1 MKKIIQLLIL
11 FFSLSITAQNLDK
24 NWSKVYEYEY
34 AGKIKSASE
43 ELNKIYKKA
52 RKNNDQAEII
62 RTFIYQSKFLQTLQE
77 GAQYKIIKNLRD
89 ELLTKD
95 EANKAI
101 FNFIYGKL
109 LSDYYQQNRYKL
121 KQQTATESI
130 FDSDFRTWSSTDFEK
145 EITNAYENSI
155 KNEAILLK
163 TPLNNYK
170 KIIVF
175 GEYEAVLNQSLYDF
189 LTQKYIEYRN
199 YNRSYSEEIS
209 KEEKVF
215 FNSNISSFYAETKE
229 FGQLNLEKY
238 KSSLLYK
245 KLIIY
250 QKLENNY
257 AFQGN
262 ISALSNTILKR
273 IRTIYAEH
281 ERPEEYLAA
290 LEKFIVKT
298 ESKYQS
304 IFLLEK
310 AKTFQNNASKDK
322 NPDYNLK
329 AIAICNDLIL
339 KADEPFSSEAKML
352 KSQILNKSLSITSA
366 KYIIPNQ
373 PNLALVRFMDID
385 TIYGT
390 LHKIPLKFALDD
402 QYNYNSYIN
411 DPLEKDSLLID
422 FINKN
427 KPYKTFKSIL
437 PNKDDHFEHSTEIIL
452 PEMENGIYL
461 LVMSIKKDNLSKK
474 STYTSAILN
483 ASELSV
489 VYSNSENT
497 EKFQVLNR
505 KTGKPVENAVLKS
518 EDYTIKTDSNG
529 MANYERTIRAKSNH
543 QALQITKA
551 KDTLLHEYYTTYYY
565 KSSENEEN
573 ENFRAKIALF
583 TDRAIY
589 RPGQTVYFKGILFQT
604 KRYQK
609 NIVPNIYVSITVENE
624 NREDIYKSRLKTNE
638 FGSFIGEFNIPKN
651 MLTGDFTII
660 VDEDEEYKTDEQYN
674 TTTKEHPFWDNVDFE
689 YSKTIIKV
697 EEYKRPKFE
706 VTFEPIKENFI
717 VNQKIKIK
725 GKAKAFAGSNISDA
739 KVTYTVNRN
748 SYYNNW
754 YYSRQSSLYENEQI
768 TEGTTI
774 TDQDGNFEIEFTA
787 IPAEGFDEKGLPVFN
802 FSVKADVTDIN
813 GETRSNNTQAKVG
826 YHTLVLNV
834 RMPKTINTKSVQKI
848 ALDSQNLNDQFVP
861 AIGKIQIFKS
871 KSPTRILNSRQWEA
885 PEIQTIPEN
894 EFVRLFPTLPYANQN
909 DSDMREKGDLV
920 FSENIDTKKSKEV
933 VLKDLKKWDSGE
945 YQLFFTAKDAFGKEI
960 ETRTNFTLSNDT
972 DKNLADN
979 QLFLYGIVNADPK
992 KDGFI
997 EIQYA
1002 SAAPTLYIT
1011 TNAFNKGQS
1020 IFNKVIE
1027 VNGKKAFKIPIR
1039 KEWTNDVNITMNFTW
1054 ENENFN
1060 QQHSVYLPKLE
1071 ENISIE
1077 ASSFRN
1083 KIEPGSNE
1091 TWSFLI
1097 KDQQEKGIAAEA
1109 LASMYDASL
1118 DQFYKSR
1125 WDTKLDFYDNDD
1137 YNIKSKQFLG
1147 ATNLAS
1153 LYFRDLSHNR
1163 QWRISYSPSQLNW
1176 FGFNF
1181 MQQNQYDSKYQQYLA
1196 EKVVESS
1203 GINIKGIVSEDG
1215 IPLSGV
1221 FVKISNRDREV
1232 FTDSDGRF
1240 EIKALI
1246 GEILELE
1253 YPGMRS
1259 QFVKIN
1265 DKIMK
1270 IDMVAD
1276 ATMLE
1281 TVVIDSYHTKSK
1293 KNSLTAATTVTS
1305 ETLEWAPS
1313 DSSLQMLQSQVAG
1326 LNIVNA
1332 SGQPGSG
1339 TTVILRCLSSVK
1351 GMISPLYVI
1360 DGVALSEDQF
1370 RELDAND
1377 ILNISVLKDAGAT
1390 AIYGNRGANGVVII
1404 NTKKAQEALSEVK
1417 ARKNLSETAFFFP
1430 QLRTDEKGN
1439 LKFSFKSPEALT
1451 QWKLRLF
1458 AHNKKAVSAYL
1469 ENYVMTQKDLMVLPN
1484 VPRFLREKD
1493 TIVITSKISNITADP
1508 KTGIAMLQ
1516 LFDAVTM
1523 EPVDTKMLNTDNIKN
1538 FSIKANGNT
1547 IVSWKLFVPEGLQG
1561 VHYKILAKAGDF
1573 TDGEENI
1580 LPVLTNNILVTESMP
1595 LWVRSNTKKEY
1606 TFENFKNNQ
1615 SITLRNHL
1623 LTLEY
1628 TSNPA
1633 WYAIQSLPY
1642 LMDYEH
1648 ECAEQTFS
1656 RYYAHVL
1663 ANEIITSN
1671 PKIAAVFEA
1680 WRKSGKP
1687 ISKLEQNEELKSLIL
1702 AETPWVKDA
1711 ESEEQQ
1717 KKNLALL
1724 FDLEK
1729 IKTDIN
1735 DNFEKLD
1742 KKQSPSGGFAWFA
1755 GGNDSEYI
1763 TRHIVAGLGHLEKLK
1778 VSNQNSQKFKRI
1790 TAKAIPFIEEKFL
1803 NRDRNLEIQ
1812 KKKNKIWNYDTYA
1825 DLHFLYARSFYLETY
1840 PIKDSLKK
1848 TIEKHIDHTKK
1859 HWLQYGLYE
1868 KAMASLILN
1877 RFGEKEVAKKI
1888 LVSLKETS
1896 INNDENGMY
1905 WINNKAG
1912 WYWYQAPIETQAL
1925 LIEAFSEITEDKKS
1939 VEAMKTWLLKNRQ
1952 TKSWNTTKATTEAI
1966 YALLLQGEDWISV
1979 KENTVIQ
1986 LGDEKIMTKKLAENE
2001 KEAGSGYIK
2010 MSWKADEITKDMAT
2024 ISINNKSNVTGFGG
2038 FYWQYF
2044 EDLDKIKPSQESPLS
2059 IEKELYIKEN
2069 TPKGKELQKITNA
2082 KALKIGDLVT
2092 VRLIVHAKENME
2104 FVHLKDMRAAA
2115 FEPVDVLSEY
2125 KWQGGLGYYM
2135 STKDAATHF
2144 FFDNISK
2151 GKYVLEYDVRVNNIG
2166 EFSNGITTIQS
2177 MYAPEFSSHSKG
2189 IRVKVKE

>member
-24 NWSKVYEYEY
+24 HWSKVYEYEY

-62 RTFIYQSKFLQTLQE
+62 RTFIYQSKFLQTLE
-77 GAQYKIIKNLRD
+77 EEAQYKIIKNLRD
-89 ELLTKD
+89 ELSTKD

-130 FDSDFRTWSSTDFEK
+130 FDSDFRTWSSADFEK
-145 EITNAYENSI
+145 EIATAYENSI

-170 KIIVF
+170 KIIAF
-175 GEYEAVLNQSLYDF
+175 GEYEAVLNRSLYDF
-189 LTQKYIEYRN
+189 LTEKYIEYSD
-199 YNRSYSEEIS
+199 YNRSYYGNNPQE
-209 KEEKVF
+209 KEF
-215 FNSNISSFYAETKE
+215 LSSNIPSLYGETKE
-229 FGQLNLEKY
+229 FQQLDLEKFT
-238 KSSLLYK
+238 SSLLYK
-245 KLIIY
+245 KLAIY
-250 QKLENNY
+250 QKLEISY
-257 AFQGN
+257 ASQGN
-262 ISALSNTILKR
+262 IAALSNTILKR
-273 IRTIYAEH
+273 IQTIYNEQRASDD
-281 ERPEEYLAA
+281 YLAA
-290 LEKFIVKT
+290 LKKFIEKT
-298 ESKYQS
+298 ENKYQK

-310 AKTFQNNASKDK
+310 AKTFKNSASKDK
-322 NPDYNLK
+322 NPDYNSK
-329 AIAICNDLIL
+329 AIAICNDLIS
-339 KADEPFSSEAKML
+339 KANEPYSSEAKAL
-352 KSQILNKSLSITSA
+352 KSQILGKSLSITTG

-373 PNLALVRFMDID
+373 PNLALVRFKGID
-385 TIYGT
+385 TIYGA
-390 LHKIPLKFALDD
+390 LYKIPLKFALDN
-402 QYNYNSYIN
+402 QHRYNNYNSSRSEN
-411 DPLEKDSLLID
+411 DSILID
-422 FINKN
+422 FTNKN
-427 KPYKTFKSIL
+427 KPYKTFGSIL
-437 PNKDDHFEHSTEIIL
+437 LNKNDTFEYSTEIIV
-452 PEMENGIYL
+452 PEMETGMYL
-461 LVMSIKKDNLSKK
+461 LVMSTKKDSLSKK
-474 STYTSAILN
+474 FTHTCAILN

-489 VYSNSENT
+489 VYSSSENT

-505 KTGKPVENAVLKS
+505 KTGKPIENAILKS
-518 EDYTIKTDSNG
+518 DDYTIKTDSNG
-529 MANYERTIRAKSNH
+529 MANYERTIMAKNNN
-543 QALQITKA
+543 QNLLVTKA
-551 KDTLLHEYYTTYYY
+551 KDTLSQHYYATYYH
-565 KSSENEEN
+565 KPSEIEED
-573 ENFRAKIALF
+573 ENFRAKVILF

-609 NIVPNIYVSITVENE
+609 NIVPDMYVNVMAENE
-624 NREDIYKSRLKTNE
+624 NGEEIYKARLKTNE

-651 MLTGDFTII
+651 TLTGDFTIS
-660 VDEDEEYKTDEQYN
+660 VEEDEEKEYKTDEQYN
-674 TTTKEHPFWDNVDFE
+674 KITKEHPFWDNVDFE
-689 YSKTIIKV
+689 DSETTIKV

-739 KVTYTVNRN
+739 KVSYTVNRN

-754 YYSRQSSLYENEQI
+754 YYSNPYNNKQI

-774 TDQDGNFEIEFTA
+774 TDENGNFEIEFTA
-787 IPAEGFDEKGLPVFN
+787 APAENFDEKGLPIFN
-802 FSVKADVTDIN
+802 FSIEADVTDIN
-813 GETRSNNTQAKVG
+813 GETRSNSTQAKVG
-826 YHTLVLNV
+826 YHTLVLSAK
-834 RMPKTINTKSVQKI
+834 MPKKINAKSVQKI
-848 ALDSQNLNDQFVP
+848 ALDSQNLNGQFVP
-861 AIGKIQIFKS
+861 AIGKIQIYKS
-871 KSPTRILNSRQWEA
+871 KSPTRVLNSRPWEA
-885 PEIQTIPEN
+885 PEIQSIPEN
-894 EFVRLFPTLPYANQN
+894 EFMRLFPTLPYTEQN
-909 DSDMREKGDLV
+909 DSNMREKGSLV

-933 VLKDLKKWDSGE
+933 VLKDLKKWVSGK
-945 YQLFFTAKDAFGKEI
+945 YQLFFTSKDAFGKEI
-960 ETRTNFTLSNDT
+960 ETLTNFTLSNDADKKLT
-972 DKNLADN
+972 DS
-979 QLFLYGIVNADPK
+979 QLFLYEIVNADPK

-1002 SAAPTLYIT
+1002 SATPLLYIT
-1011 TNAFNKGQS
+1011 TNALYKGQS

-1027 VNGKKAFKIPIR
+1027 VNGKKTFKIPIK
-1039 KEWTNDVNITMNFTW
+1039 KEWINDVDINMNFIW
-1054 ENENFN
+1054 ENKNFN
-1060 QQHSVYLPKLE
+1060 EQHSVYLPNVE

-1091 TWSFLI
+1091 TWSFQI
-1097 KDQQEKGIAAEA
+1097 KNKQKGGIAAEA

-1118 DQFYKSR
+1118 DQFYKSG
-1125 WDTKLDFYDNDD
+1125 WDTELNFYDND
-1137 YNIKSKQFLG
+1137 YNNNQFNELLG
-1147 ATNLAS
+1147 ARNLAS
-1153 LYFRDLSHNR
+1153 LYFENLNHS
-1163 QWRISYSPSQLNW
+1163 QWRIYYSPSQLNW

-1181 MQQNQYDSKYQQYLA
+1181 MQQNRYDSKYQRYLI
-1196 EKVVESS
+1196 EKVAESR
-1203 GINIKGIVSEDG
+1203 GINITGIVSDG
-1215 IPLSGV
+1215 KTPLSGV
-1221 FVKISNRDREV
+1221 SIVISGSTRSTV
-1232 FTDSDGRF
+1232 TDSDGKF

-1246 GEILELE
+1246 GEILELNYLE
-1253 YPGMRS
+1253 KE
-1259 QFVKIN
+1259 QFVNITN
-1265 DKIMK
+1265 KIMN
-1270 IDMVAD
+1270 IDMASED
-1276 ATMLE
+1276 TNTLE
-1281 TVVIDSYHTKSK
+1281 TVVIESYYIKSQK
-1293 KNSLTAATTVTS
+1293 RSANAVAKVTS
-1305 ETLEWAPS
+1305 ETLEWAPN
-1313 DSSLQMLQSQVAG
+1313 DSSLQMLQGQVAG

-1339 TTVILRCLSSVK
+1339 TTVVLRGLSSVK
-1351 GMISPLYVI
+1351 GAISPLYII

-1370 RELDAND
+1370 REINAND

-1417 ARKNLSETAFFFP
+1417 ARKNLSETAFFLP

-1439 LKFSFKSPEALT
+1439 LKFSFTSPEALT

-1469 ENYVMTQKDLMVLPN
+1469 ENYVVTQKDLMVLPN

-1615 SITLRNHL
+1615 STTLRNHL

-1642 LMDYEH
+1642 LMEYEH

-1671 PKIAAVFEA
+1671 PKIAAVFET

-1729 IKTDIN
+1729 MKTDIN

-1790 TAKAIPFIEEKFL
+1790 TAKAMPFIEGKFL
-1803 NRDRNLEIQ
+1803 SRDRNLEAQ

-1848 TIEKHIDHTKK
+1848 TIQKHIDHTKK

-1877 RFGEKEVAKKI
+1877 RFGEKETAKKI
-1888 LVSLKETS
+1888 LVSLKETA

-2044 EDLDKIKPSQESPLS
+2044 EDLDKIKSSQESPLS
-2059 IEKELYIKEN
+2059 IEKELYSKEN
-2069 TPKGKELQKITNA
+2069 TPKGKELQKITNV
-2082 KALKIGDLVT
+2082 KVLKIGDLVT

-2135 STKDAATHF
+2135 STKDATTHF

-2189 IRVKVKE
+2189 IRVKIKE

>member
-24 NWSKVYEYEY
+24 HWSKVYEYEY
-34 AGKIKSASE
+34 VGKIKSASE

-52 RKNNDQAEII
+52 RKNNEQAEII
-62 RTFIYQSKFLQTLQE
+62 RTFIYQSKFLQTLE
-77 GAQYKIIKNLRD
+77 EEAQYKIIKNLRD
-89 ELLTKD
+89 ELSTKD
-95 EANKAI
+95 EANKAV
-101 FNFIYGKL
+101 FNFIYKKL
-109 LSDYYQQNRYKL
+109 LSSYYGQNRYKL
-121 KQQTATESI
+121 KGRTSTDTV
-130 FDSDFRTWSSTDFEK
+130 FNPDFRTWSSTDFEK
-145 EITNAYENSI
+145 EIAIASENSI
-155 KNEAILLK
+155 KNEAVLLK
-163 TPLNNYK
+163 TPLSNYE

-175 GEYEAVLNQSLYDF
+175 GKHDAELNQSLYDF
-189 LTQKYIEYRN
+189 LTEKYLENKYGN
-199 YNRSYSEEIS
+199 NKS
-209 KEEKVF
+209 KEEKAF
-215 FNSNISSFYAETKE
+215 FENNINSLYAETKE
-229 FGQLNLEKY
+229 FQQLDLEKY

-245 KLIIY
+245 KLAIY
-250 QKLENNY
+250 QKLEKSYASQNN
-257 AFQGN
+257 AL
-262 ISALSNTILKR
+262 ALSNTILKR
-273 IRTIYAEH
+273 VQTVYKNRYIPNEYITI
-281 ERPEEYLAA
+281 
-290 LEKFIVKT
+290 LEKFIEETKN
-298 ESKYQS
+298 KYKS
-304 IFLLEK
+304 AFFLEK
-310 AKTFQNNASKDK
+310 AETYRNNASKEK
-322 NPDYNLK
+322 YPDYNLK
-329 AIAICNDLIL
+329 AIAICDDMVA
-339 KADEPFSSEAKML
+339 KSDEPFFSQAKAL
-352 KSQILNKSLSITSA
+352 KNNILSKRLNVKIEKNS
-366 KYIIPNQ
+366 IPNR
-373 PNLALVRFMDID
+373 PNLALVEFKNID

-390 LHKIPLKFALDD
+390 LYRIPLKFTLNNNGDD
-402 QYNYNSYIN
+402 YYNRNF
-411 DPLEKDSLLID
+411 KRDSLFID
-422 FINKN
+422 FAKKN
-427 KPYKTFKSIL
+427 KPYKTFENIL
-437 PNKDDHFEHSTEIIL
+437 PNKKDYFDYSTEIII
-452 PEMENGIYL
+452 PEIELGTYL
-461 LVMSIKKDNLSKK
+461 LLMRTQKDSISVN
-474 STYTSAILN
+474 SAYSYAVLN
-483 ASELSV
+483 ATELSLL
-489 VYSNSENT
+489 YSNSKNT
-497 EKFQVLNR
+497 ERFQVLNR
-505 KTGKPVENAVLKS
+505 KTGKPIENAILKS
-518 EDYTIKTDSNG
+518 DEYTIKSDANG
-529 MANYERTIRAKSNH
+529 MANYKRTNDAKKHSQNV
-543 QALQITKA
+543 LVIKG
-551 KDTLLHEYYTTYYY
+551 KDTLSQPYYTGYYEED
-565 KSSENEEN
+565 SEVEKHT
-573 ENFRAKIALF
+573 NFKAEASLF
-583 TDRAIY
+583 TDRSIY
-589 RPGQTVYFKGILFQT
+589 RPGQTVYFKGILFQSN
-604 KRYQK
+604 YNQK
-609 NIVPNIYVSITVENE
+609 IIVPEVYVSV
-624 NREDIYKSRLKTNE
+624 RAEDESGEEIYEARLKTNE
-638 FGSFIGEFNIPKN
+638 FGSFIGEFSIPKN
-651 MLTGDFTII
+651 VLTGNFTIY
-660 VDEDEEYKTDEQYN
+660 VDEDDDYETDEHYDKI
-674 TTTKEHPFWDNVDFE
+674 TKKHPFW
-689 YSKTIIKV
+689 SKIENFKESETNFKV

-706 VTFEPIKENFI
+706 VTFEPMKENFI
-717 VNQKIKIK
+717 VGQKIKIK

-739 KVTYTVNRN
+739 KVFYTVRRD

-754 YYSRQSSLYENEQI
+754 SYSRYHYDDDD
-768 TEGTTI
+768 EGDKI
-774 TDQDGNFEIEFTA
+774 TDGTAKTDENGNFEIEFTA
-787 IPAEGFDEKGLPVFN
+787 TPDEGFDEKGLPIFN
-802 FSVKADVTDIN
+802 FTIQAEVTDIN
-813 GETRSNNTQAKVG
+813 GETRSNKTQVKVG
-826 YHTLVLNV
+826 YHSLALST
-834 RMPKTINTKSVQKI
+834 RMPSRINAKSVQKI
-848 ALDSQNLNDQFVP
+848 TIDSQNLNGQFVP
-861 AIGKIQIFKS
+861 ATGEISIYKL
-871 KSPTRILNSRQWEA
+871 KSPDRILNNRQWRT

-894 EFVRLFPTLPYANQN
+894 KFVKLFPTQPYADED
-909 DSDMREKGDLV
+909 DSDKWKKGSLV
-920 FSENIDTKKSKEV
+920 FSEKINTEKTKEV
-933 VLKDLKKWDSGE
+933 ILKDMEKWASGE
-945 YQLFFTAKDAFGKEI
+945 YQLFFTSKDAFGKEI
-960 ETRTNFTLSNDT
+960 ETLSNFKLTNDKDT
-972 DKNLADN
+972 KLADN
-979 QLFLYGIVNADPK
+979 QLFDYEIVNTNPK
-992 KDGFI
+992 KDGYI
-997 EIQYA
+997 EMQFS
-1002 SAAPTLYIT
+1002 SAASVLYIIT
-1011 TNAFNKGQS
+1011 DAFYKSQP
-1020 IFNKVIE
+1020 IFNKIIE
-1027 VNGKKAFKIPIR
+1027 VNGKKTFKIPIG
-1039 KEWTNDVNITMNFTW
+1039 KDYSGEIKITMNFVW
-1054 ENENFN
+1054 ENESFSKP
-1060 QQHSVYLPKLE
+1060 HVIYLPDTE
-1071 ENISIE
+1071 EKTSIE
-1077 ASSFRN
+1077 ASSIRN

-1097 KDQQEKGIAAEA
+1097 KDHLNRGIPAEV
-1109 LASMYDASL
+1109 LATMYDTSL
-1118 DQFYKSR
+1118 DQFYKSD
-1125 WDTKLDFYDNDD
+1125 WTISLDFHD
-1137 YNIKSKQFLG
+1137 YEYNNIDSKQFLG
-1147 ATNLAS
+1147 FRENAA
-1153 LYFRDLSHNR
+1153 LYFKNLNPS
-1163 QWRISYSPSQLNW
+1163 QMPVYYYPSQLNW
-1176 FGFNF
+1176 FGFDF
-1181 MQQNQYDSKYQQYLA
+1181 MRQDQYDDSKYQQYLT
-1196 EKVVESS
+1196 EKVVESN
-1203 GINIKGIVSEDG
+1203 GIGITGIVTDG
-1215 IPLSGV
+1215 EKPLPGVSIVVSGS
-1221 FVKISNRDREV
+1221 IRSTA
-1232 FTDSDGRF
+1232 TDFDGKF

-1246 GEILELE
+1246 GEILELR
-1253 YPGMRS
+1253 YIGMKN
-1259 QFVKIN
+1259 QFARIN
-1265 DKIMK
+1265 DKIMN
-1270 IDMVAD
+1270 INMVAD

-1281 TVVIDSYHTKSK
+1281 TVVVDSYRTISK
-1293 KNSLTAATTVTS
+1293 KKSLSATTVTS
-1305 ETLEWAPS
+1305 ETLEWAPN

-1339 TTVILRCLSSVK
+1339 TTVILRGLSSVK
-1351 GMISPLYVI
+1351 GTISPLYVI

-1671 PKIAAVFEA
+1671 AKIAAVFEA

-1763 TRHIVAGLGHLEKLK
+1763 TRHIVAGLGHLEMLK

-1790 TAKAIPFIEEKFL
+1790 TAKAMPFIEEKFL
-1803 NRDRNLEIQ
+1803 CRDRNLEAQ

-1848 TIEKHIDHTKK
+1848 TIQKHIDHTKK

-1877 RFGEKEVAKKI
+1877 RFGEKEAAKKI
-1888 LVSLKETS
+1888 LVSLKETA

-2024 ISINNKSNVTGFGG
+2024 ISINNKSNVTGLGG

-2044 EDLDKIKPSQESPLS
+2044 EDLDKIKSSQESPLS

-2092 VRLIVHAKENME
+2092 VRLVIHVKENME

-2125 KWQGGLGYYM
+2125 KWQGSLGYYM